1 MQWYWII
8 GIIVI
13 LAVIIY
19 IIFLKKRVSKEKLK
33 GIFIVKSNKK
43 GGF

>member
-19 IIFLKKRVSKEKLK
+19 IEF
-33 GIFIVKSNKK
+33 FKK
-43 GGF
+43 GGVNKEMLKRV